1 MTRDVDPEDAG
12 DPSFEGRA
20 EPERSGGPGWGS
32 GATGSNLARVRP
44 VCAAVPTPLALSRE
58 SAVPSREGSDAP
70 CSEARCKAPSG
81 GITGK
86 RRWIATLALAAG
98 LIVLASGLALWRF
111 TAALGPLDLTPAE
124 DRSTVV
130 LDRDG
135 RLLRSFATADGRWRL
150 PVTTPDVDPRTLA
163 MLKAYEDAR
172 FDRHSGVDALA
183 LLRAGAQLVL

>member
-12 DPSFEGRA
+12 DPSLEGRA
-20 EPERSGGPGWGS
+20 EPERSGGPGWGQWR
-32 GATGSNLARVRP
+32 NRVEDAPPRP
-44 VCAAVPTPLALSRE
+44 VCAAVPTPPALSRE
-58 SAVPSREGSDAP
+58 SALPSREGSDAP

-98 LIVLASGLALWRF
+98 LVVLASGLALWRF

-130 LDRDG
+130 L
-135 RLLRSFATADGRWRL
+135 
-150 PVTTPDVDPRTLA
+150 
-163 MLKAYEDAR
+163 
-172 FDRHSGVDALA
+172 
-183 LLRAGAQLVL
+183 